1 MEVNK
6 EKSAIMALRKDRR
19 TPGVERGRTEERI
32 EGIGVVTSYKYLGVV
47 MEDTMKCNVE
57 DNSAKEASKLG
68 RRMETIF
75 RDLKNIPAQLTIQ
88 RTLCHSKGNYAS
100 SLMYTNPENAKRINK
115 QWRRMISASYRLP
128 RNAEV
133 HKTMT
138 TTL

>member
-57 DNSAKEASKLG
+57 DNAAKEASKLG

-75 RDLKNIPAQLTIQ
+75 RDLKNIPAQLTI
-88 RTLCHSKGNYAS
+88 
-100 SLMYTNPENAKRINK
+100 
-115 QWRRMISASYRLP
+115 
-128 RNAEV
+128 
-133 HKTMT
+133 
-138 TTL
+138 